1 MFGALLFIA
10 CLVLQFHY
18 HDAIPWYI
26 WVLALIGVFVS
37 WGEPAMKLK
46 KE

>member
-1 MFGALLFIA
+1 V

-18 HDAIPWYI
+18 HDLIPWYI